1 MINKFCKTPL
11 YMCSTTL
18 VDVAMGRKPADLV
31 IKNARLINVCTRE
44 ILDGMSVA
52 PLPAGALQWWEIV
65 RTAWAKTRLSSTPPA
80 NIWLRRLWTDTFTSN
95 RPC

>member
-52 PLPAGALQWWEIV
+52 VACGRIAMVGDCSQ
-65 RTAWAKTRLSSTPPA
+65 A

>member
-52 PLPAGALQWWEIV
+52 V
-65 RTAWAKTRLSSTPPA
+65 AWP
-80 NIWLRRLWTDTFTSN
+80 
-95 RPC
+95 

>member
-31 IKNARLINVCTRE
+31 IKNARLIFVCTRE
-44 ILDGMSVA
+44 ILDGMGGVSLVEFVEHA
-52 PLPAGALQWWEIV
+52 
-65 RTAWAKTRLSSTPPA
+65 
-80 NIWLRRLWTDTFTSN
+80 FTSN

>member
-52 PLPAGALQWWEIV
+52 VACGRIAMVGDCSHCMGENTLGIDAAG
-65 RTAWAKTRLSSTPPA
+65 K
-80 NIWLRRLWTDTFTSN
+80 
-95 RPC
+95 